1 MLSES
6 KQYMGL
12 TTTSHQREH
21 SANIK
26 DAPIPYALS
35 SPPKIINIIE
45 IDCRGLEFIEFK
57 PDGEWLADG
66 LESGTKFDG
75 IDLSEGEWY
84 EYDEKVTAEV
94 SIKELKWQIRRA

>member
-12 TTTSHQREH
+12 TIKSNQREH

-26 DAPIPYALS
+26 DAPKPYAQS
-35 SPPKIINIIE
+35 FPPKMVNIIE